1 LLADLLQ
8 YPLEPEVMGSI
19 KAASDSMSMA

>member
-1 LLADLLQ
+1 LLDDLLQ
-8 YPLEPEVMGSI
+8 YPPEPEAMDII